1 MRAETTAR
9 RGRRRLGPLSGSAIL
24 DVATFLRRYH
34 RLRVDFRY
42 GWDDSISAI
51 LVKFPEPG
59 RSVVDVNASHPLGRR
74 NFSLAHELSHLALD
88 HGGGTT
94 GKRDPTLE
102 READWFAVEFLL
114 PAELLNSWC
123 AQLGVRG
130 PRELARRSELSP
142 TMVRHRFAELGC
154 EPISRSG

>member
-1 MRAETTAR
+1 MLAETTACR
-9 RGRRRLGPLSGSAIL
+9 ERRRLGPLSSSAIL
-24 DVATFLRRYH
+24 DVATFLRHYH

-51 LVKFPEPG
+51 LVKLPEPG
-59 RSVVDVNASHPLGRR
+59 RSDVGVNARHPLGSR
-74 NFSLAHELSHLALD
+74 NFSLAHELGHLALH
-88 HGGGTT
+88 HGGTTT
-94 GKRDPTLE
+94 GKRDSILE

-130 PRELARRSELSP
+130 PRELARRSGLSP
-142 TMVRHRFAELGC
+142 TMVRRRFAELGLG
-154 EPISRSG
+154 PIAR